1 MTGIMS
7 QLSPLQAEQI
17 KEIGTYLRQKRE
29 ESLLSIDDI
38 AALTMIRA
46 PMLEALGNG
55 ELAEITRI
63 NLCQGIYQT
72 LR

>member
-29 ESLLSIDDI
+29 ESGLSIDDI
-38 AALTMIRA
+38 AALTMI
-46 PMLEALGNG
+46 
-55 ELAEITRI
+55 
-63 NLCQGIYQT
+63 
-72 LR
+72 